1 MNRFLPRILAI
12 AAIFI
17 LNLLNCQQAE
27 AQKLSGQWIGSF
39 NSKEDP
45 AEAQT
50 EYVLEFDINGNSLN
64 GYSYTYFP
72 IAGKRYFVICK
83 LKGSY
88 DQGSKSLVVTE
99 VEKIKSNTPPD
110 FQNCL
115 QTHKLTYFKQGD
127 KETLEGKWTPAEK
140 GSNCGTGNSLFER
153 KMIEKIKTIETAKK
167 PETNSLPKSL
177 PVAKKNTTTT
187 TNSASKKT
195 TPAPLIVAKKPVQQK
210 KLLPKKPI
218 EQKVPINETPVKK
231 DEGLIAMEEPKKIKE
246 SFAPPKEK
254 ISNRIYQVLKTIDI
268 DDDKVTIDIYDNG
281 QIDGDTVSIYLN
293 EKLVVSKKMLT
304 AKPINI
310 QLNLEEE
317 ADTYDVIMFAENLGT
332 IPPNTALMIVQT
344 KNKRYEINITSTEQS
359 SGAVRFRYR
368 K

>member
-1 MNRFLPRILAI
+1 LNRILPKFLAI
-12 AAIFI
+12 TAIF
-17 LNLLNCQQAE
+17 NLSLLIWQE
-27 AQKLSGQWIGSF
+27 AAGQKLSGQWIGSF

-50 EYVLEFDINGNSLN
+50 EYVLEFDINGNNLN

-83 LKGSY
+83 LKGTY
-88 DQGSKSLVVTE
+88 DQGSKSLIVSE
-99 VEKIKSNTPPD
+99 VEKLKSNTPPD

-140 GSNCGTGNSLFER
+140 GSNCGTGYSVFER
-153 KMIEKIKTIETAKK
+153 KMIEKIKTTETVKKQEPNAAPKTAVAAKK
-167 PETNSLPKSL
+167 TAAPKPTPPVKNTL
-177 PVAKKNTTTT
+177 PVNTT
-187 TNSASKKT
+187 ASKKT
-195 TPAPLIVAKKPVQQK
+195 IQK
-210 KLLPKKPI
+210 KVLPKNPI
-218 EQKVPINETPVKK
+218 EQKPLTVEAKEKKEERIIALDEPQKVK
-231 DEGLIAMEEPKKIKE
+231 EAY
-246 SFAPPKEK
+246 APPKEK

-268 DDDKVTIDIYDNG
+268 DNDVTIEIYDNG
-281 QIDGDTVSIYLN
+281 QIDGDTISIYLN
-293 EKLVVSKKMLT
+293 DKLVVSKKMLT

-310 QLNLEEE
+310 QLKPEE
-317 ADTYDVIMFAENLGT
+317 DIDVYDVIMYAENLGA
-332 IPPNTALMIVQT
+332 IPPNTALMVVRT
-344 KNKRYEINITSTEQS
+344 KNKRYEINVTSTEQT